1 MVLTVASPLLDIH
14 SKYIIFPL
22 ARFLSNPKTDDGR
35 QDEIKAGYV
44 RKAISS
50 QQSSVWP
57 LNRQG
62 KENTGKKK
70 RGGGGRDSVRHA
82 DINCGPIERAFL
94 LAAADDVPK
103 EKLFRLGSDKR
114 TYQMAE
120 DVEVEREIDL
130 KILGQPKTKHRR
142 REGEYEI

>member
-1 MVLTVASPLLDIH
+1 MALTVASPLLDIH

-22 ARFLSNPKTDDGR
+22 PPRFLSNPKTDDGR

-70 RGGGGRDSVRHA
+70 RGGGGGRDSVRHA

-103 EKLFRLGSDKR
+103 EKLFRLDF
-114 TYQMAE
+114 
-120 DVEVEREIDL
+120 
-130 KILGQPKTKHRR
+130 
-142 REGEYEI
+142 

>member
-1 MVLTVASPLLDIH
+1 MALTVASPLNDIH

-22 ARFLSNPKTDDGR
+22 ARLLSNPKTDDGR

-44 RKAISS
+44 RKAIWS
-50 QQSSVWP
+50 QQSSVW
-57 LNRQG
+57 NRQG

-94 LAAADDVPK
+94 LAAAADDVPK
-103 EKLFRLGSDKR
+103 EKLFRLDF
-114 TYQMAE
+114 
-120 DVEVEREIDL
+120 
-130 KILGQPKTKHRR
+130 
-142 REGEYEI
+142 